1 MQIRKTYQEVN
12 PELLYAEI
20 RDFVLKQGA
29 SAAEAKLETYTLPY
43 ESASFISR
51 GTLTFNIK
59 DSSSNAG
66 RECLRAH
73 VVGSQRGETKL
84 MLDIDENL
92 FPQEKSSALQE
103 DLDFIFG
110 SHEVK

>member
-1 MQIRKTYQEVN
+1 MQIRKTYQEIS

-29 SAAEAKLETYTLPY
+29 SLSESSLETYTQPD

-51 GTLTFNIK
+51 GTITFKVSGNTDK
-59 DSSSNAG
+59 
-66 RECLRAH
+66 ECLRAH
-73 VVGSQRGETKL
+73 IVGTSRTDTKL
-84 MLDIDENL
+84 MLDIDEKL
-92 FPQEKSSALQE
+92 FPKSKVSALL
-103 DLDFIFG
+103 DDVDFIFG

>member
-1 MQIRKTYQEVN
+1 MQIRKTYQEIS

-29 SAAEAKLETYTLPY
+29 SLSESRLETYTQPD

-51 GTLTFNIK
+51 GTIIFKVSGNTDK
-59 DSSSNAG
+59 
-66 RECLRAH
+66 ECLQAH
-73 VVGSQRGETKL
+73 IVGTSRTETKL
-84 MLDIDENL
+84 MLDIDEKL
-92 FPQEKSSALQE
+92 FSKSKVSALL
-103 DLDFIFG
+103 DDVDFIFS